1 MESHRWH
8 KAWARYYDSKYPSD
22 FVKKCNES
30 RQLQEDQLQENNR
43 VQEVKIPTPQTVQ
56 RCLDE
61 TVPSSTPR

>member
-1 MESHRWH
+1 MESH

-30 RQLQEDQLQENNR
+30 RQLQQDNQ
-43 VQEVKIPTPQTVQ
+43 VIQEVKIPTPQTVQ